1 MRAFTCISGLDS
13 KTRVVYRVFVGR
25 THDNPELR
33 DGAGPSSR
41 GGTRGARVAVNL
53 AARPPRLRRLGHL
66 LVRRRRLVLALTAV
80 VVVVAGVLAAGAV
93 SRLSLARFEAPGSE
107 SDRAQ
112 AELVRRFGT
121 GSPDL
126 IFLVTARSGTV
137 DDPAVE
143 AAGREL
149 TARIGREE
157 GVAES
162 SSYWTRGGP
171 ATLRSADGRH
181 ALVVVRVP
189 GDADHVRAEVLP
201 RLVPEITKG
210 DALLQVRAGGGEE
223 VFRETVPLARQDF
236 LRAELVI
243 FPLAFVLLWLY
254 QRRAAAALVP
264 ILAGLFAMVVGLALL
279 RGVLMFTEISTFAL
293 NLTLAMGLGLGIDY
307 CLFVVQRFRE
317 ETRAGRDRAAAV
329 AGAVE
334 HAGRTV
340 LFSGLTVAASL
351 AVLFALP
358 FDFLR
363 SFAYAGIAV
372 VAGGLFAAVIV
383 LPAVLASVGGALLPR
398 RERPEG
404 RFWHALATRV
414 MRRPLLSG
422 GLAAAL
428 LLVLAAPFLG
438 LRFGTADDRV
448 LPPEASSRQT
458 QEIVRQTFPA
468 EETDAIQLIS
478 KFPATGDISGYAV
491 RLSLVPG
498 VAQVDSAAGSY
509 AEGRRVGDGDPA
521 RFRGEG
527 AWLSVVP
534 SADAL
539 AGDPVRL
546 VESVRAVPAPFDVLV
561 GGYPAELADYRA
573 SVVDRLPLV
582 LALMLGVTFAVLF
595 LMTRSLILPLKATL
609 LNVLSLGVMFGALVW
624 IFQEGHLSGLLGF
637 TPTGTLDPS
646 IPILML
652 CVAYGLSMDYEVF
665 LLSRIKEEYD
675 RTGDTAEAVAAG
687 LQRGAPLITAAGGIL
702 ALTFAAYATA
712 SVVFVQMLGVGMAVA
727 VLVDATVIR
736 AVLVP
741 SLMRLAGPLNWWP
754 KGRPPTPT
762 PTPTPTNPTTP
773 TSTNRTMNPTT
784 PASANP
790 AAARSEVA

>member
-1 MRAFTCISGLDS
+1 MT
-13 KTRVVYRVFVGR
+13 TV
-25 THDNPELR
+25 
-33 DGAGPSSR
+33 
-41 GGTRGARVAVNL
+41 
-53 AARPPRLRRLGHL
+53 ARPRPPAQDATGGPPLRRLGFL
-66 LVRRRRLVLALTAV
+66 LVRRRRLVLTLALALLIA
-80 VVVVAGVLAAGAV
+80 AGVLAAGTV
-93 SRLSLARFEAPGSE
+93 SGLSLARFEAPGSE

-112 AELVRRFGT
+112 AELADRFGT
-121 GSPDL
+121 GSPDM
-126 IFLVTARSGTV
+126 IFLVTAKSGTV
-137 DDPAVE
+137 DDPAIE

-149 TARIGREE
+149 TARIGRAE

-162 SSYWTRGGP
+162 ASYWTRGRP
-171 ATLRSADGRH
+171 ATLRSDDGRR

-189 GDADHVRAEVLP
+189 GDADHVRGQVLP

-210 DALLQVRAGGGEE
+210 TDLLDVRAGGGEE

-236 LRAELVI
+236 VRAELVV

-254 QRRAAAALVP
+254 QRRAMAALVP
-264 ILAGLFAMVVGLALL
+264 ILAGVYAMVIGLALL
-279 RGVLMFTEISTFAL
+279 AGVLPFAEISTFAL

-317 ETRAGRDRAAAV
+317 ETRRGADRAAAV

-340 LFSGLTVAASL
+340 LFSGLTVASSL

-372 VAGGLFAAVIV
+372 VAGGLVAAVIV
-383 LPAVLASVGGALLPR
+383 LPAVLATAGGTMLPKR
-398 RERPEG
+398 DRPERAEG
-404 RFWHALATRV
+404 FWHALAVGV
-414 MRRPLLSG
+414 MRRPILTG
-422 GLAAAL
+422 GLATVL
-428 LLVLAAPFLG
+428 LLVLASPFLG
-438 LRFGTADDRV
+438 LRFGVADDRI

-458 QEIVRQTFPA
+458 QEIIRQSFPA
-468 EETDAIQLIS
+468 EETDAIQLVS
-478 KFPATGDISGYAV
+478 KETDDVTGYAAALS
-491 RLSLVPG
+491 RLPG
-498 VAQVDSAAGSY
+498 VAQVDSVAGSY
-509 AEGRRVGDGDPA
+509 AAGARVGDGDPA
-521 RFRGEG
+521 RFRGQG
-527 AWLSVVP
+527 TWLSVVP
-534 SADAL
+534 SAAAL
-539 AGDPVRL
+539 ADDPVRL
-546 VESVRAVPAPFDVLV
+546 AEAVRSVQPPFEVLV

-582 LALMLGVTFAVLF
+582 LALMLGVTFLVLF
-595 LMTRSLILPLKATL
+595 LMTRSVVIPVKATL

-624 IFQEGHLSGLLGF
+624 IFQDGNLSGLLGF

-675 RTGDTAEAVAAG
+675 RTGDTEQAVAAG

-712 SVVFVQMLGVGMAVA
+712 QVTFVQMLGVGMAVA

-754 KGRPPTPT
+754 GGRA
-762 PTPTPTNPTTP
+762 TT
-773 TSTNRTMNPTT
+773 
-784 PASANP
+784 SA
-790 AAARSEVA
+790 R

>member
-1 MRAFTCISGLDS
+1 M
-13 KTRVVYRVFVGR
+13 
-25 THDNPELR
+25 
-33 DGAGPSSR
+33 
-41 GGTRGARVAVNL
+41 AVNTR
-53 AARPPRLRRLGHL
+53 ARPSRAATTGPPLRRLGHL
-66 LVRRRRLVLALTAV
+66 LVRRRKLVLALSLAMLI
-80 VVVVAGVLAAGAV
+80 VAAVLAAGAA
-93 SRLSLARFEAPGSE
+93 SGLSLARFEAPGSE

-112 AELVRRFGT
+112 AELVKRFGT
-121 GSPDL
+121 GSPDM

-149 TARIGREE
+149 TARIGRED
-157 GVAES
+157 GVAEAG
-162 SSYWTRGGP
+162 SYWTRGKP
-171 ATLRSADGRH
+171 ATLRSDDARH
-181 ALVVVRVP
+181 ALIVVRIP
-189 GDADHVRAEVLP
+189 GDADHVRAQVLP
-201 RLVPEITKG
+201 RLVPEITEG
-210 DALLQVRAGGGEE
+210 TGLLQVRAGGGEE

-236 LRAELVI
+236 VRAELVI

-254 QRRAAAALVP
+254 QRRAMAALVP
-264 ILAGLFAMVVGLALL
+264 ILAGVVAMVIGLALL
-279 RGVLMFTEISTFAL
+279 SGVLLFAEISTFAL

-307 CLFVVQRFRE
+307 CLFVIQRFRE
-317 ETRAGRDRAAAV
+317 ETRDGKDRASAV

-340 LFSGLTVAASL
+340 LFSGLTVASSL

-383 LPAVLASVGGALLPR
+383 LPAVLATIGGTMLPKRVRPERDAGFWHRLALL
-398 RERPEG
+398 
-404 RFWHALATRV
+404 V
-414 MRRPLLSG
+414 MRRPLVFG
-422 GLAAAL
+422 GVATAV

-438 LRFGTADDRV
+438 LRFGVADDRI
-448 LPPEASSRQT
+448 LPVEASSRQT
-458 QEIVRQTFPA
+458 QEVIRQSFPA
-468 EETDAIQLIS
+468 EETDAIQLIA
-478 KFPATGDISGYAV
+478 PAAAPGDVPGYALTLS
-491 RLSLVPG
+491 RLPG
-498 VAQVDSAAGSY
+498 VAQVDTVAGSF
-509 AEGRRVGDGDPA
+509 ADGRRVGDGEPS
-521 RFRGEG
+521 RFRPQGG
-527 AWLSVVP
+527 GQGTWLSVVP
-534 SADAL
+534 SAAAL
-539 AGDPVRL
+539 ADDPVRL
-546 VESVRAVPAPFDVLV
+546 VESVRSVEPPFAVMV

-582 LALMLGVTFAVLF
+582 LALMLGVTFLVLF
-595 LMTRSLILPLKATL
+595 GMTRSLIIPIKATL
-609 LNVLSLGVMFGALVW
+609 LNVLSLGVMFGAIVW
-624 IFQEGHLSGLLGF
+624 IFQDGNLSGLLGF

-675 RTGDTAEAVAAG
+675 RTGDTELAVATG

-712 SVVFVQMLGVGMAVA
+712 QVTFVQMLGVGMAVA

-754 KGRPPTPT
+754 RGRA
-762 PTPTPTNPTTP
+762 TT
-773 TSTNRTMNPTT
+773 
-784 PASANP
+784 SA
-790 AAARSEVA
+790 R

>member
-1 MRAFTCISGLDS
+1 MVTTRA
-13 KTRVVYRVFVGR
+13 RPARQAA
-25 THDNPELR
+25 
-33 DGAGPSSR
+33 AGP
-41 GGTRGARVAVNL
+41 
-53 AARPPRLRRLGHL
+53 PLRRLGFL
-66 LVRRRRLVLALTAV
+66 LVRRRRLVLALALAV
-80 VVVVAGVLAAGAV
+80 LIGAGVLAAGAA
-93 SRLSLARFEAPGSE
+93 SGLSLARFEAPGSE

-112 AELVRRFGT
+112 AELEERFGT
-121 GSPDL
+121 GSPDM

-149 TARIGREE
+149 TERVGRHE

-162 SSYWTRGGP
+162 ASYWTRGRP
-171 ATLRSADGRH
+171 ATLRSEDGRH
-181 ALVVVRVP
+181 ALIVVRIP

-201 RLVPEITKG
+201 RLVPEITRG
-210 DALLQVRAGGGEE
+210 TDLLQVRAGGGEE

-236 LRAELVI
+236 VRAELVI

-254 QRRAAAALVP
+254 QRRAMAALVP
-264 ILAGLFAMVVGLALL
+264 ILAGVYAMVIGLALL
-279 RGVLMFTEISTFAL
+279 SGVLLFTEISTFAL

-307 CLFVVQRFRE
+307 CLFVIQRFRE
-317 ETRAGRDRAAAV
+317 ETRRGADRAAAV

-340 LFSGLTVAASL
+340 LYSGLTVASSL

-372 VAGGLFAAVIV
+372 VLGGLVAAVVV
-383 LPAVLASVGGALLPR
+383 LPAVLATIGGTILPR
-398 RERPEG
+398 RDRPERADG
-404 RFWHALATRV
+404 FWHGLATRV
-414 MRRPLLSG
+414 MRRPLVFG
-422 GLAAAL
+422 GLATVL
-428 LLVLAAPFLG
+428 LLVLASPFLG
-438 LRFGTADDRV
+438 LRFGVADDRI

-458 QEIVRQTFPA
+458 QEVIRQSFPA
-468 EETDAIQLIS
+468 EETDAIQLVS
-478 KFPATGDISGYAV
+478 VDARAGDVSGYAASLS
-491 RLSLVPG
+491 RLPG

-509 AEGRRVGDGDPA
+509 AGGTRVGDGDPA
-521 RFRGEG
+521 RFQSQGRG

-534 SADAL
+534 SAAAL
-539 AGDPVRL
+539 ADDPVRL
-546 VESVRAVPAPFDVLV
+546 VEAVRTVRPPFEVLV
-561 GGYPAELADYRA
+561 GGYPAELSDYRS

-582 LALMLGVTFAVLF
+582 LALMLGVTCAVLF
-595 LMTRSLILPLKATL
+595 LMTRSVIIPIKATL
-609 LNVLSLGVMFGALVW
+609 LNVLSLGVMFGAIVW
-624 IFQEGHLSGLLGF
+624 IFQDGNLSGLLGF

-675 RTGDTAEAVAAG
+675 RTGDTESAVATG
-687 LQRGAPLITAAGGIL
+687 LQAGAPLITAAGGIL

-712 SVVFVQMLGVGMAVA
+712 SVTFVQMLGVGMAVA

-754 KGRPPTPT
+754 HTPRGRA
-762 PTPTPTNPTTP
+762 TT
-773 TSTNRTMNPTT
+773 
-784 PASANP
+784 SA
-790 AAARSEVA
+790 R